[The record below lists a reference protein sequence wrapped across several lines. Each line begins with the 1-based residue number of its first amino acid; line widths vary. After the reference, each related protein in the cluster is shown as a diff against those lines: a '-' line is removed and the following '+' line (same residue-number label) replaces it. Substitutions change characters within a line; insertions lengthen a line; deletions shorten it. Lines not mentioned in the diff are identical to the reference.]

1 MTIKGLFVRTPTS
14 VTGFSKRPIQLV
26 VLGAGLAAAFATA
39 IAVAPGNDGV
49 LRQTVVETLEITT
62 PLLLDSTAQTFFSEA
77 RIQRGDTLQHLL
89 EELNINDAEAAS
101 FLRTSA
107 QTAAIRNEFIAG
119 RTVSAS
125 STRDGK
131 LLSLY
136 FPLSDKETALTVKRS
151 GMELSAEII
160 AERPEIHLEIKAA
173 RIESSLF
180 GATDAAGIPDS
191 VAISMAEIFGSEIDF
206 HRDLR
211 KGDRFTVSYEMRYL
225 RGQPTRSGKI
235 LAAEFINDG
244 QIHRAVWFD
253 QGDGQGEYLTPEGK
267 PVKKTFLRSPL
278 EFSRISSGF
287 SQRFHPILKTWRAHQ
302 GVDYAAP
309 TGTSIRATANASV
322 DFVGTQRGYGNT
334 VILKHDEKNTT
345 LYAHLSKFRSGLR
358 KGQRIKQGDTIGYV
372 GQTGWA
378 TGPHLHY
385 EFRINNQPVN
395 PLSAKL
401 PTSNASLDARQLSR
415 FKEQSASWLISL
427 ERIKE
432 SSIAYLE

>member
-1 MTIKGLFVRTPTS
+1 MTTKGFFVRSPSGTS
-14 VTGFSKRPIQLV
+14 RFTKRPIQLL
-26 VLGAGLAAAFATA
+26 VLGTGLAAVFATA

-49 LRQTVVETLEITT
+49 LRQTVVETLEIAS
-62 PLLLDSTAQTFFSEA
+62 PLVLDNAAQTFFSEA
-77 RIQRGDTLQHLL
+77 SIERGDTIQRLL
-89 EELNINDAEAAS
+89 GRLNIDDAEAAS
-101 FLRTSA
+101 FLRTSP
-107 QTAAIRNEFIAG
+107 QTSAMRNEFIAG
-119 RTVSAS
+119 RSVSAS
-125 STRDGK
+125 ATGDGK

-136 FPLSDKETALTVKRS
+136 FPLSDKETALTVKRA
-151 GMELSAEII
+151 GKDFTAETV
-160 AERPEIHLEIKAA
+160 AERPEIHVETKTA
-173 RIESSLF
+173 RIDSSLF
-180 GATDAAGIPDS
+180 GATDSAGIPDG
-191 VAISMAEIFGSEIDF
+191 VAILMAEIFGSEIDF

-235 LAAEFINDG
+235 MAAEFINDG
-244 QIHRAVWFD
+244 QTHRAVWFD
-253 QGDGQGEYLTPEGK
+253 REDDQGEYLTPEGK
-267 PVKKTFLRSPL
+267 PVKKAFLRSPL

-287 SQRFHPILKTWRAHQ
+287 SRRFHPILKTWRAHQ

-309 TGTSIRATANASV
+309 TGTPIRATANASI

-334 VILKHDEKNTT
+334 VILKHDNKHTT
-345 LYAHLSKFRSGLR
+345 LYAHLSKFHSGLR

-372 GQTGWA
+372 GRTGWA

-401 PTSNASLDARQLSR
+401 PISTASLDARQLALFR
-415 FKEQSASWLISL
+415 QQSAARLIAL
-427 ERIKE
+427 ERLNE

>member
-1 MTIKGLFVRTPTS
+1 MTIKGFFVRSPTG
-14 VTGFSKRPIQLV
+14 TTRFTQRPIQLL
-26 VLGAGLAAAFATA
+26 VLGAGLAAVFATA

-62 PLLLDSTAQTFFSEA
+62 PLVLDNTAQTFFSEA
-77 RIQRGDTLQHLL
+77 SIQRGDTMQRLL
-89 EELNINDAEAAS
+89 GRLNIVDAEAAT
-101 FLRTSA
+101 FLRTSP
-107 QTAAIRNEFIAG
+107 QTSVMRKEFIAG
-119 RTVSAS
+119 RSVSAS
-125 STRDGK
+125 STGDGK

-136 FPLSDKETALTVKRS
+136 FPLGDKETALTVKHT
-151 GMELSAEII
+151 GTELTAETV
-160 AERPEIHLEIKAA
+160 AERPEIHIETKTA
-173 RIESSLF
+173 RIDSSLF
-180 GATDAAGIPDS
+180 GATDSAGIPDG
-191 VAISMAEIFGSEIDF
+191 VAMQMAEIFGSEIDF

-235 LAAEFINDG
+235 MAAEFINDS
-244 QIHRAVWFD
+244 QTHRAVWFD
-253 QGDGQGEYLTPEGK
+253 QGDDQGEYLTPEGK
-267 PVKKTFLRSPL
+267 PVKKAFLRSPL

-287 SQRFHPILKTWRAHQ
+287 SQRFHPILKTWRAHR

-334 VILKHDEKNTT
+334 VILKHDNKHTT

-358 KGQRIKQGDTIGYV
+358 KGERVKQGDTIGYV

-401 PTSNASLDARQLSR
+401 PISTASLDARQLALFR
-415 FKEQSASWLISL
+415 QQSAARLTPL
-427 ERIKE
+427 ERLNE